1 MRVGIIADSHDRLP
15 AIAELMKRFNE
26 RGIDLVLHAGDF
38 CAPFALR
45 PFRDAQV
52 PLAEMFGYATAI
64 RSLSKGR
71 ASYSLEPLTFEQVPN
86 SVLTTILDQAAKK
99 PAART

>member
-1 MRVGIIADSHDRLP
+1 MCESFLEIRSRILRGSRSSRL
-15 AIAELMKRFNE
+15 N
-26 RGIDLVLHAGDF
+26 
-38 CAPFALR
+38 
-45 PFRDAQV
+45 AQV

-71 ASYSLEPLTFEQVPN
+71 ASYSMEPLSFAQVPN

>member
-1 MRVGIIADSHDRLP
+1 
-15 AIAELMKRFNE
+15 
-26 RGIDLVLHAGDF
+26 
-38 CAPFALR
+38 
-45 PFRDAQV
+45 V

-71 ASYSLEPLTFEQVPN
+71 ASYSMEPLTFAQVPN
-86 SVLTTILDQAAKK
+86 SVLTTILDAAAKK

>member
-1 MRVGIIADSHDRLP
+1 MVPFWFTLSALCFVSAAVLLYVDISRR
-15 AIAELMKRFNE
+15 
-26 RGIDLVLHAGDF
+26 RGNIQNIENKSGQVIVNAH
-38 CAPFALR
+38 
-45 PFRDAQV
+45 V

-71 ASYSLEPLTFEQVPN
+71 ASYSMEPLTFEQVPSN
-86 SVLTTILDQAAKK
+86 IAANILDTASKR

>member
-1 MRVGIIADSHDRLP
+1 MAVTAR
-15 AIAELMKRFNE
+15 
-26 RGIDLVLHAGDF
+26 
-38 CAPFALR
+38 
-45 PFRDAQV
+45 V

-71 ASYSLEPLTFEQVPN
+71 ASYSMEPFSFEQVPN

-99 PAART
+99 PAARS